1 MSVVYR
7 AVKRTTFAS
16 VLALMLG
23 LLQVSVRPT
32 AVVPAQHER
41 YAVQVANPSEAAIVA
56 VRVVVPAA
64 ITVLG
69 VDAPPAWTARLEPA
83 ADTAPQA
90 IEWDGGELMR
100 REFREFAFLG
110 RLPADARRATLVLPV
125 RVRFADGTAR
135 EWRAEV
141 AIEGSVGVTPG
152 GAFVLAAGAFGAA
165 VLAVALALRRPR

>member
-1 MSVVYR
+1 
-7 AVKRTTFAS
+7 
-16 VLALMLG
+16 VLAFILILA
-23 LLQVSVRPT
+23 QVSVRPT

-41 YAVQVANPSEAAIVA
+41 YAVQVANPAAAAIVA
-56 VRVVVPAA
+56 IRVAVPAA

-69 VDAPPAWTARLEPA
+69 VDAPPPWTARLLPA

-90 IEWDGGELMR
+90 IEWDGGALR
-100 REFREFAFLG
+100 QREFREFAFLG

-125 RVRFADGTAR
+125 RVRLADGTTR

-141 AIEGSVGVTPG
+141 AIRGSVGVTSG
-152 GAFVLAAGAFGAA
+152 GAFVLAAGAFGVA